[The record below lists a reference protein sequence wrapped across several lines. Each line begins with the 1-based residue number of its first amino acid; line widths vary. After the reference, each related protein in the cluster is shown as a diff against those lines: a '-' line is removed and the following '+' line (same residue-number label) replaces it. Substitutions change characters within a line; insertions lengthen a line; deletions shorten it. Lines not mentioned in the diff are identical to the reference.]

1 MRFAVVGTGYRSE
14 FYARAAK
21 QDKNLE
27 LVLWLARNKEK
38 KEKLEK
44 LYNIHTSTD
53 ENELINLKPNFIVV
67 CVDKL
72 SLLDVSIHYA
82 SLGFPVL
89 METPCA
95 NSIEDLEKFKN
106 AINKGLKIQVAE
118 QYTKTKYISE
128 LSRIVKSNILGEVTS
143 LTLSYAHEYHAIS
156 IAREL
161 LSTSKVH
168 RIVGIKQNTSI
179 TRTKDRYNT
188 YNDGTIINNETNS
201 LIIEYKDSKVLN
213 YIFTSEEYRSLIRKQ
228 YINVFG
234 TRGQILGRNIY
245 YLDSYNK
252 PQEKYIRTKIENS
265 DEYAINI
272 ILNKMKDYIEKG
284 IEVYKNEDA
293 IQDAYLA
300 IKMREALSNNFK
312 VIEINK

>member
-1 MRFAVVGTGYRSE
+1 MRFAIVGTGYRSE
-14 FYARAAK
+14 FYARASK
-21 QDKNLE
+21 LDKNLE

-44 LYNIHTSTD
+44 LYNIHTSID
-53 ENELINLKPNFIVV
+53 ENELISLKPDFVVV
-67 CVDKL
+67 CVDKA

-95 NSIEDLEKFKN
+95 NTLSDLEKFKDALN
-106 AINKGLKIQVAE
+106 RGLKIQVAE
-118 QYTKTKYISE
+118 QYTKTKFINT
-128 LSRIVKSNILGEVTS
+128 LSRIINSNIIGEVTS

-156 IAREL
+156 IARL
-161 LSTSKVH
+161 LLTKATPQ
-168 RIVGIKQNTSI
+168 RIIGIKQNTSI

-188 YNDGTIINNETNS
+188 YFDGVLINNETNS

-213 YIFTSEEYRSLIRKQ
+213 YIFTSEEYRSPIRKQ

-234 TRGQILGRNIY
+234 TRGEILGNKLY
-245 YLDSYNK
+245 YLDSKNK
-252 PQEKYIRTKIENS
+252 PQVKYIKTKIENT

-272 ILNKMKDYIEKG
+272 ILNNMKDYIEKG

-293 IQDAYLA
+293 INDAYIA

-312 VIEINK
+312 VINID